1 MSFLLT
7 KSVIL
12 ESAENYNEILNNLP
26 IGIVILTQEIKL
38 SLNEYIISNTNK
50 LGRKLLSIPKDN
62 NINKFIKNLSEYQEY
77 SFYHNKI
84 ETSLYDHIFQTKE
97 LSNKTYIHNNT
108 ILYIKV
114 KRYKNNIYIIID
126 NYEDERKNIQSQFVK
141 NIGYQY
147 LLTLYHEINNP
158 VNSLLSIVN
167 DNINFNSNSANR
179 IELLV
184 YLIRFFLKNFILYF
198 QIATFNKKEKD
209 KFNLNSTINL
219 ENIFNRI
226 SEKFSKLF
234 EYKRI
239 IQNENFNLLINKC
252 TNLDYFYF
260 KNLIKM
266 IYLYFY
272 KTIPKEGKFIVNTE
286 TTNEKNILKIIFSST
301 IKKERTRSF
310 SNTDI
315 MNLESLNQLNLKS
328 KIQTQK
334 MTENI
339 IKKIIEILHIQ
350 NEYNFDIKNNYI
362 SIYIFIENE
371 IKFGNESELE
381 ELTIEHLDSMRLL
394 SRSVTDPTIDNTIK
408 NENDYNSKNE
418 NFNSENTNLDKSN
431 FDLEKSNISEIDCN
445 DFNNS
450 KINIK
455 RNGKRFNSY
464 QYKHSNNYNNKI
476 ENFKVNRFS
485 VTINNKIYINNKD
498 KENKIFNF
506 YRKKTVLQI
515 LKKNYLKENNKIIN
529 NNSHKKNSHN
539 NLIDKLNYQSRN
551 HSMFQLRNNIKENDI
566 NYIIIK
572 DKKKLNKS
580 NSLPI
585 LFLNIK
591 TNEYNTNIIKD
602 FNKMLILKKCSADLS
617 MRFKNEFLKNEK
629 NENIN
634 NIKNNI
640 NNNTISNKNH
650 LNNNNYNYSFIN
662 NNNNNILNNNN
673 NILKNN
679 YNYNLIKK
687 IPSLNLKPPDI
698 KKEEKKCCND
708 VMIVDDEQFNVT
720 TLSNNL
726 KKLNILSDSC
736 SDGTECL
743 DLIKKRL
750 EKNCNCKNK
759 NYKLILMDLIMP
771 KMNGIETIKKIKEM
785 INEKLINENY
795 LNVVF
800 ISANIDQKE
809 SLIDIQKKYP
819 FVKGFLTKPVKI
831 VKIKDM
837 LKRFYY
843 E

>member
-7 KSVIL
+7 KSPIL
-12 ESAENYNEILNNLP
+12 GSVENHNDLLNNLP
-26 IGIVILTQEIKL
+26 IGIVILTQGIQL
-38 SLNEYIISNTNK
+38 SLNEYIISNSNQ

-62 NINKFIKNLSEYQEY
+62 NINKFIKNLSHYQEY

-114 KRYKNNIYIIID
+114 RRYKNNIYILID

-158 VNSLLSIVN
+158 VNCLLSIVN
-167 DNINFNSNSANR
+167 DNINFNSNCGKR

-198 QIATFNKKEKD
+198 QVSAFNKNEKD

-219 ENIFNRI
+219 ENIFKRI
-226 SEKFSKLF
+226 SVKFSKLF

-272 KTIPKEGKFIVNTE
+272 KSIPKEGKFIVNVE
-286 TTNEKNILKIIFSST
+286 TTNEKNVLKISFSNT
-301 IKKERTRSF
+301 IKKERTRSY
-310 SNTDI
+310 SITEI
-315 MNLESLNQLNLKS
+315 MKLESLNHSNLTS
-328 KIQTQK
+328 NIQTQK

-362 SIYIFIENE
+362 SIYILIDNE
-371 IKFGNESELE
+371 IKFGNEKELD
-381 ELTIEHLDSMRLL
+381 ELTSEHLDSMRLL
-394 SRSVTDPTIDNTIK
+394 SRSVTDPTIDNTTK
-408 NENDYNSKNE
+408 NENE
-418 NFNSENTNLDKSN
+418 
-431 FDLEKSNISEIDCN
+431 
-445 DFNNS
+445 NNS
-450 KINIK
+450 KIENLNYDNTNFEKNNIDYDKSNYCESDSNILNNNKIKPK
-455 RNGKRFNSY
+455 RNNKRFNSL
-464 QYKHSNNYNNKI
+464 QFNNRNMIFNQI
-476 ENFKVNRFS
+476 GSFQFNRLS
-485 VTINNKIYINNKD
+485 VSINNKD
-498 KENKIFNF
+498 NKLFDF
-506 YRKKTVLQI
+506 TKSKTVLQI
-515 LKKNYLKENNKIIN
+515 LKKNYLKENGNKI
-529 NNSHKKNSHN
+529 KKNSYKKMSNN
-539 NLIDKLNYQSRN
+539 NLIDKLNNQSRN
-551 HSMFQLRNNIKENDI
+551 HSMFQLRNNNKENYI
-566 NYIIIK
+566 NNIIIK

-580 NSLPI
+580 NSQPI
-585 LFLNIK
+585 LLSNMIK
-591 TNEYNTNIIKD
+591 NEHRINLIEDSKKKKFVKQSSVNFSKRIKSGLQNHKIEDNKIENKKYTKSTFNKNNNNKINNYSCINKYNT
-602 FNKMLILKKCSADLS
+602 L
-617 MRFKNEFLKNEK
+617 
-629 NENIN
+629 N
-634 NIKNNI
+634 NKNNKI
-640 NNNTISNKNH
+640 NNNNNTF
-650 LNNNNYNYSFIN
+650 NNNNYNI
-662 NNNNNILNNNN
+662 
-673 NILKNN
+673 
-679 YNYNLIKK
+679 IKQV
-687 IPSLNLKPPDI
+687 PSLNLKPPDI
-698 KKEEKKCCND
+698 KKQEEKCCND
-708 VMIVDDEQFNVT
+708 VMIVDDEQFNLT

-736 SDGTECL
+736 LDGIECL

-750 EKNCNCKNK
+750 EKNCNCNKK
-759 NYKLILMDLIMP
+759 NYKLILLDLIMP
-771 KMNGIETIKKIKEM
+771 KMNGIETVQKIQEM
-785 INEKLINENY
+785 INEKLLNENY

-831 VKIKDM
+831 TKIKDM